1 MGLIHASI
9 ELRNALD
16 NRLEP
21 YTTNALVDSGALL
34 LGIPE
39 HVATQ
44 LKLPVLQEREASTAD
59 GKRHVCPYV
68 GPVEVTF
75 KNRSCFVG
83 ALVFGE
89 EVLLGAVP
97 MEDLDLVIFPATK
110 TVDINPESPNLP
122 TAPVM
127 GMQP

>member
-16 NRLEP
+16 KRLEP
-21 YTTNALVDSGALL
+21 YMTEALVDTGALL
-34 LGIPE
+34 LCIPE

-83 ALVFGE
+83 APRLWRG
-89 EVLLGAVP
+89 
-97 MEDLDLVIFPATK
+97 
-110 TVDINPESPNLP
+110 SP
-122 TAPVM
+122 VR
-127 GMQP
+127 